1 MQTTTRAAT
10 RVAVV
15 AGGAGF
21 LGAALIRRLL
31 HDGAGVLCIDNFST
45 GRRAAIAP
53 LLEHPNFRLVEADV
67 RALPP
72 LPGPPPTEIWNLA
85 CPASPTAW
93 QADPA
98 FVLTTCVNGTAALLA
113 LAATHGARLLHAST
127 SEVYGDATTDP
138 QHEDDAGR
146 VDCTGPRACYQEGK
160 RAAETLCA
168 IAREQGQDVRVAR
181 LFNTYGPF
189 MRADDGRV
197 VAAFVAAARAGDPL
211 QLHGDGAQTRCF
223 CFIDDMLDGLLAL
236 MALADAPPPV
246 NLGSDVAITMRELAA
261 LVIRVAGSTSRIETT
276 SARPDDPRRRRP
288 GLSRARTL
296 LGWTPR
302 VSLEDGLA
310 RCVGVSA
317 PPVMIG

>member
-1 MQTTTRAAT
+1 MQAT
-10 RVAVV
+10 PRPASRVALV

-21 LGAALIRRLL
+21 LGSALIQRLL
-31 HDGAGVLCIDNFST
+31 HDGAGVLCVDNFST
-45 GRRAAIAP
+45 GRRAALAP
-53 LLEHPNFRLVEADV
+53 MLAHPRFRLVEADV
-67 RALPP
+67 RALPA
-72 LPGPPPTEIWNLA
+72 LPGPSPTEVWNLA

-93 QADPA
+93 QTDPA
-98 FVLTTCVNGTAALLA
+98 GVVTTCVTGTAALLA

-127 SEVYGDATTDP
+127 SEVYGDAASDP

-168 IAREQGQDVRVAR
+168 IARAEGKNVRVAR

-197 VAAFVAAARAGDPL
+197 VAAFVAAARAAQPL
-211 QLHGDGAQTRCF
+211 ALHGDGAQTRCF

-236 MALADAPPPV
+236 MALPEAPPPV
-246 NLGSDVAITMRELAA
+246 NLGSDAAVSMRELAL
-261 LVIRVAGSTSRIETT
+261 LVIRLADSSSRIETT
-276 SARPDDPRRRRP
+276 AARPDDPRRRRP

-296 LGWTPR
+296 LGWAPR
-302 VSLEDGLA
+302 VTLDDGLA
-310 RCVGVSA
+310 RCIRVSA
-317 PPVMIG
+317 PPLTIG